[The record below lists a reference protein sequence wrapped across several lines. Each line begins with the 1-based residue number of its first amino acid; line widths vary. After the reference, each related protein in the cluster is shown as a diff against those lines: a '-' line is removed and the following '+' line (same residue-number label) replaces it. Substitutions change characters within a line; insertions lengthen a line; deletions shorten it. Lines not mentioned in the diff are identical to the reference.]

1 MQNPTVE
8 QANLTFEDSVI
19 EKIAGLAAR
28 NVEGI
33 LSFDGGVIG
42 NITDRFRSKSDPTQ
56 GISADVGDKQVAL
69 DMTATVEYGHDIRQM
84 FNQICDAVSSEIEKL
99 TGLKVIELNL
109 HINQVMSKK
118 EWKDSNSGKPNSA
131 LSTEETSE

>member
-28 NVEGI
+28 NIEGI

-69 DMTATVEYGHDIRQM
+69 DMTATVEYGHDIREM
-84 FNQICDAVSSEIEKL
+84 FNQICNVVSAEIEKL

-109 HINQVMSKK
+109 HINEVMSKK

-131 LSTEETSE
+131 LSTEETS